1 MKKKVRRPP
10 KGPPNLA
17 ARALGSKLFA
27 LRVVTPK
34 RGYTRKIKHRAGI
47 VREPDESE

>member
-17 ARALGSKLFA
+17 AKALGSKLFA
-27 LRVVTPK
+27 LRVVTPR
-34 RGYTRKIKHRAGI
+34 RGYTRKIKHRTGLA
-47 VREPDESE
+47 REPGDSA

>member
-10 KGPPNLA
+10 KGLSNLA
-17 ARALGSKLFA
+17 AKALGSKIFG

-34 RGYTRKIKHRAGI
+34 RGYSRKHKHRVVI
-47 VREPDESE
+47 EPQPAEEE

>member
-1 MKKKVRRPP
+1 MRKKIRRPP

-17 ARALGSKLFA
+17 AKALGSKLFG

-34 RGYTRKIKHRAGI
+34 RGYTRKIKHRAAI

>member
-17 ARALGSKLFA
+17 AKALGSKLFA
-27 LRVVTPK
+27 LRVVTPR
-34 RGYTRKIKHRAGI
+34 RGYTRKIKHRTALA
-47 VREPDESE
+47 REPDESE